1 MITSLRKNRSLT
13 AVAVV
18 MASLLGLAGALALGV
33 STPAYAADKGLVAL
47 EPVSFD
53 GTTYTG
59 TDPKGPFSIGYP
71 KGLNKNDPDSA
82 TAALSDK
89 VKAGTTYPWGSV
101 GAKNGSF
108 IQNNTGKNICKI
120 VVSTT
125 DGSTFDTAPQSGA
138 NWTATVSKDK
148 QTITFTAVKD
158 PDNCI
163 KNGGWFWM
171 QVPESPQPGSGTPPT
186 LSGSIAS
193 LTPDPNGETAV
204 AELTATSAF
213 VSTLYDVDEWMA
225 SETASPTPSDTTVA
239 TTGPTGTPT
248 DSPTAAPSA
257 TVTVLPTGSP
267 SATAPG
273 WPTNTPTNPPTN
285 PPTDPATTW
294 SPAPTTL
301 AGTATAGVG
310 Q

>member
-1 MITSLRKNRSLT
+1 MITSLRENRSLT
-13 AVAVV
+13 AIAVV
-18 MASLLGLAGALALGV
+18 LASLLGLAGALALGV
-33 STPAYAADKGLVAL
+33 SAPAYAADKGLVAL

-71 KGLNKNDPDSA
+71 KGLDKNDPDSA

-186 LSGSIAS
+186 LSGSIAA

-213 VSTLYDVDEWMA
+213 VSTLYDVDAWTA
-225 SETASPTPSDTTVA
+225 SATASPTPSGTTVA
-239 TTGPTGTPT
+239 TTGPTG
-248 DSPTAAPSA
+248 SPTSSPSA
-257 TVTVLPTGSP
+257 TATVLPTGV
-267 SATAPG
+267 
-273 WPTNTPTNPPTN
+273 PTS

-294 SPAPTTL
+294 SPAPTTP

>member
-1 MITSLRKNRSLT
+1 MIKSLRQNRSLT
-13 AVAVV
+13 AIAVV
-18 MASLLGLAGALALGV
+18 LASLLGLAGALALAV
-33 STPAYAADKGLVAL
+33 SAPAYAADKGLVAL

-89 VKAGTTYPWGSV
+89 VKQGTTYPWGSV

-125 DGSTFDTAPQSGA
+125 DGSTFDTAPQAGA

-213 VSTLYDVDEWMA
+213 VSTLYDVDQWEA
-225 SETASPTPSDTTVA
+225 SATASPTPTGTSVA
-239 TTGPTGTPT
+239 TTGPTGA
-248 DSPTAAPSA
+248 PTADP
-257 TVTVLPTGSP
+257 
-267 SATAPG
+267 TAPG
-273 WPTNTPTNPPTN
+273 TGLPTTGA
-285 PPTDPATTW
+285 PTDPATTW
-294 SPAPTTL
+294 SPAPTTP